1 VSGVY
6 LPGHEAK
13 GPRGSNSIPPR
24 PAKNPFDPGAWP
36 CGCGPEKL
44 KCARSRTDTP
54 GMFFPKRDPGSP
66 DPRRF
71 AALRSS
77 LNAPVVATEE
87 MPSGPAR
94 AVIVMGWDD
103 EAQSVLEVRLRSVT
117 TGRLVVYGFEG
128 HLEDAGELET
138 ALEAALSFA
147 ESMGFLFDDDILSGD
162 DMIGR
167 ETVVEAWEAFEEGRP
182 PPRCGRGEPTGGL
195 AEITQPDVESAE
207 PVELTDLA
215 PEGDPE
221 AAAGAL
227 ALELTSGWS
236 PATDDVLDPDA
247 PLESAPVPESTT
259 PLSKFRGREE
269 AAPEAVEPDPPAAEP
284 RPAPKRTA
292 VGRVPLV
299 RRKAAATRE
308 RPSLLARILGAF

>member
-1 VSGVY
+1 
-6 LPGHEAK
+6 
-13 GPRGSNSIPPR
+13 
-24 PAKNPFDPGAWP
+24 
-36 CGCGPEKL
+36 
-44 KCARSRTDTP
+44 
-54 GMFFPKRDPGSP
+54 MFFPKRDPGSP

-71 AALRSS
+71 AALRSA

-128 HLEDAGELET
+128 DLEGAGELVT

-162 DMIGR
+162 DTMGR
-167 ETVVEAWEAFEEGRP
+167 EKVVEAWEAFEGGRP
-182 PPRCGRGEPTGGL
+182 PPRSG
-195 AEITQPDVESAE
+195 EITQPDVESAE

-221 AAAGAL
+221 VASSAL
-227 ALELTSGWS
+227 ALELASGWS
-236 PATDDVLDPDA
+236 PAGDEVLDPDA
-247 PLESAPVPESTT
+247 PLESAPVPPSTT

-284 RPAPKRTA
+284 QPAPKRTA

-299 RRKAAATRE
+299 RRKAAPTRE

>member
-1 VSGVY
+1 
-6 LPGHEAK
+6 
-13 GPRGSNSIPPR
+13 
-24 PAKNPFDPGAWP
+24 
-36 CGCGPEKL
+36 
-44 KCARSRTDTP
+44 
-54 GMFFPKRDPGSP
+54 MFFPKRDPGSP

-128 HLEDAGELET
+128 HLEDAGELGT

-162 DMIGR
+162 DTIGR
-167 ETVVEAWEAFEEGRP
+167 EKVVEAWEAFEEGRP
-182 PPRCGRGEPTGGL
+182 PPRSGQGELAGGL
-195 AEITQPDVESAE
+195 AEITQPDVGDAE
-207 PVELTDLA
+207 PLELTDLA
-215 PEGDPE
+215 AEGDPE
-221 AAAGAL
+221 MAAGSL
-227 ALELTSGWS
+227 ALELTSDWS
-236 PATDDVLDPDA
+236 PATDEAVDLEA
-247 PLESAPVPESTT
+247 PLAPVPEPALAPVPEPPSTT
-259 PLSKFRGREE
+259 LLSKFRGREE
-269 AAPEAVEPDPPAAEP
+269 AAPEAAEP
-284 RPAPKRTA
+284 TRPVPKRTA

-299 RRKAAATRE
+299 RRRAAPTRE

>member
-1 VSGVY
+1 
-6 LPGHEAK
+6 
-13 GPRGSNSIPPR
+13 
-24 PAKNPFDPGAWP
+24 
-36 CGCGPEKL
+36 
-44 KCARSRTDTP
+44 
-54 GMFFPKRDPGSP
+54 MFFPKRDPGSP

-94 AVIVMGWDD
+94 AVLVMGWDD

-162 DMIGR
+162 DTIGR
-167 ETVVEAWEAFEEGRP
+167 EKVVEAWEAFEAGRP
-182 PPRCGRGEPTGGL
+182 PPRSGQAELAGGL
-195 AEITQPDVESAE
+195 AEITQPDVEDAE
-207 PVELTDLA
+207 PLELTDLA
-215 PEGDPE
+215 AEGDPE
-221 AAAGAL
+221 LASGAL
-227 ALELTSGWS
+227 ALELTSDWS
-236 PATDDVLDPDA
+236 PATDEAVDPEA
-247 PLESAPVPESTT
+247 PLAPVPEPASTT
-259 PLSKFRGREE
+259 LLSKFRGREE
-269 AAPEAVEPDPPAAEP
+269 AAPEAAEP
-284 RPAPKRTA
+284 APPAPKRTA

-299 RRKAAATRE
+299 RRRAAATRE
-308 RPSLLARILGAF
+308 QPGLLARILGAF